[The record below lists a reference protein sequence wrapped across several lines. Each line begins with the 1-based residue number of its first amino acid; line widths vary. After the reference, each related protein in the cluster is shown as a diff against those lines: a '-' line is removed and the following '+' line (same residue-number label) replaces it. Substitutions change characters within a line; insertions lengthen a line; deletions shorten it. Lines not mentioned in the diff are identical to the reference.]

1 MQSDEERKAQRRKH
15 YLKNREELKAKAI
28 IYNQDYR
35 VNNKESI
42 KKSNNSYV
50 NTENGFLHGSWAS
63 VKLRCKKHNRINE
76 FKDFDEFNNHWLEQ
90 KSKYGMQCPAT
101 GVEMTTIR
109 RLDVEKYTHCDT
121 NISVDRILSTEGYTR
136 KNIIFTSWKY
146 NNAKGSF
153 TPKMAEFYLKI
164 VKERYG
170 DTNETQ

>member
-1 MQSDEERKAQRRKH
+1 MQSHEEKKAKKREH
-15 YLKNREELKAKAI
+15 YWKNREKLKAKSI
-28 IYNQDYR
+28 IYNQTYR
-35 VNNKESI
+35 INNKESI

-63 VKLRCKKHNRINE
+63 LKLRCKQHNRINE
-76 FKDFDEFNNHWLEQ
+76 FKNFDEFNNHWLEQ
-90 KSKYGMQCPAT
+90 KSKYGMKCPAT

-109 RLDVEKYTHCDT
+109 KLDTEKHKRINT
-121 NISVDRILSTEGYTR
+121 NISVDRILSTEGYSC
-136 KNIIFTSWKY
+136 KNIIFTSWDY

-170 DTNETQ
+170 DINETQ